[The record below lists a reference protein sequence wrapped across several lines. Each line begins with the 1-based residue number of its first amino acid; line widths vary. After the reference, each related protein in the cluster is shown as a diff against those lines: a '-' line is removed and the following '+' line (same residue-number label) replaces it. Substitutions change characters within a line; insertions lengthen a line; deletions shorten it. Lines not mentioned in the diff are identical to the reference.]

1 MKDSIIV
8 ILIAAIMLILSAIMT
23 VLYIGKS
30 RDYKELNKYSND
42 ITLKYSR
49 LLESFSVDS
58 VYYVTKVGK
67 LSRANDSLRAQ
78 LTFKE
83 PAKLKIVYKTDT
95 TVMLDSNYWEYMPLT
110 SYTDSLSD
118 DAITIRWRNIVL
130 GEVLSTDMDYT
141 LKEKTIVK
149 EHIVYRDLPP
159 IVKKKH
165 HLYADIVGS
174 TDQSAGAGLTFVTKK
189 GRGLGAGARYKFQES
204 NWVFDFRYVQRIF

>member
-1 MKDSIIV
+1 
-8 ILIAAIMLILSAIMT
+8 
-23 VLYIGKS
+23 
-30 RDYKELNKYSND
+30 
-42 ITLKYSR
+42 
-49 LLESFSVDS
+49 
-58 VYYVTKVGK
+58 
-67 LSRANDSLRAQ
+67 
-78 LTFKE
+78 
-83 PAKLKIVYKTDT
+83 
-95 TVMLDSNYWEYMPLT
+95 
-110 SYTDSLSD
+110 
-118 DAITIRWRNIVL
+118 
-130 GEVLSTDMDYT
+130 MDYT